1 MNIYAGV
8 CVQGT
13 EIQFVEGGSEIKDMV
28 YDLRRQQ
35 QISLSSAKISQDSL
49 SRIMMNSIKKS
60 SINQTK
66 SIVFK
71 LQVNFELI

>member
-13 EIQFVEGGSEIKDMV
+13 EIQFVEGGSEIKHMV

-49 SRIMMNSIKKS
+49 SRIKMNSIKKS
-60 SINQTK
+60 SKNQTK
-66 SIVFK
+66 NIVFK
-71 LQVNFELI
+71 LQVNFELL